1 MSPKNSEAF
10 RLGHYLAF
18 FHPRTPERYLRPD
31 GTGADFCPAEPFV
44 RQMCAGGRI
53 GKPEPVI
60 ISGKVSARMNVRSV
74 DKKGFEGGAIPME
87 FVNQNIEIMGE
98 GEEECAIA
106 KERKDTCIP
115 YAVYQT
121 ENVS

>member
-1 MSPKNSEAF
+1 
-10 RLGHYLAF
+10 
-18 FHPRTPERYLRPD
+18 
-31 GTGADFCPAEPFV
+31 
-44 RQMCAGGRI
+44 
-53 GKPEPVI
+53 
-60 ISGKVSARMNVRSV
+60 MNVRSM

>member
-1 MSPKNSEAF
+1 
-10 RLGHYLAF
+10 
-18 FHPRTPERYLRPD
+18 
-31 GTGADFCPAEPFV
+31 
-44 RQMCAGGRI
+44 MCAGGRI

-60 ISGKVSARMNVRSV
+60 ISGKVSARMNVRLV

-87 FVNQNIEIMGE
+87 FVNQNIEIMDE